1 MNNRTSS
8 ETELD
13 LMNTQVYTFHGVSRF
28 INVDRR
34 PIFAMNVY
42 SQALQIQWTQRG
54 MKISLLHPD
63 FGTAMAVPYTSV
75 SCTKCTKRSSYN
87 FQKADV
93 EEMKKE

>member
-42 SQALQIQWTQRG
+42 
-54 MKISLLHPD
+54 
-63 FGTAMAVPYTSV
+63 
-75 SCTKCTKRSSYN
+75 
-87 FQKADV
+87 
-93 EEMKKE
+93 